1 MYDLVSH
8 IKIEIKRYLN
18 FFFSSKVFAEE
29 LPGSVHIINSLVPD
43 SNGICKTDVIVNSN
57 AKKRNQ
63 TDHLCLAISDK
74 K

>member
-1 MYDLVSH
+1 MYNWVSH

-18 FFFSSKVFAEE
+18 FFSSKVFAEE

-43 SNGICKTDVIVNSN
+43 SHGICKTDVIVNSN
-57 AKKRNQ
+57 AKKINQ